1 MKKYIIPILATS
13 LVIASQVSLYH
24 VHAASGSVD
33 QNCLE
38 SLYTGASTGTV
49 DDCIVNAII
58 NTTNTGTASS
68 GSISNSMT
76 STSTMNTVLTESGID
91 LNAASI
97 LPALAVTPMNT
108 PSNYQYSAWELLH
121 RTPMLA
127 GFEWTGPIA
136 NYITPAMYEGTPL
149 SNGNT
154 AIGYFGSKNP
164 MAENFIKKSETY
176 AECLRNETFISF

>member
-1 MKKYIIPILATS
+1 MGS
-13 LVIASQVSLYH
+13 LGI
-24 VHAASGSVD
+24 
-33 QNCLE
+33 E
-38 SLYTGASTGTV
+38 STTSTGITS
-49 DDCIVNAII
+49 
-58 NTTNTGTASS
+58 TT
-68 GSISNSMT
+68 T
-76 STSTMNTVLTESGID
+76 STSQIGNSVAQTQAGIE

-97 LPALAVTPMNT
+97 LPALAVTPMST

-154 AIGYFGSKNP
+154 AIGYFGSINP